1 MPRPG
6 RRVIPAPSA
15 RQTERAAVWAYLRHR
30 LPAGSVLA
38 STFAAGFVGLVT
50 LILGGFTTFNLLL
63 YRHRG
68 PESSTLLYDLTF
80 GLLAMSGLPT
90 AVALGSFTVAVYC
103 HRVLP
108 LSTAHIGIIAAAHL
122 FLLAA
127 FIAHDGPLSLEG
139 FLILW
144 GILILLFAW
153 ILRTA
158 LAMPRNPQ

>member
-1 MPRPG
+1 MTRSHGRAVPRPG

-38 STFAAGFVGLVT
+38 STFAADFVGLVT
-50 LILGGFTTFNLLL
+50 LIPGGFTTFNLLL

-90 AVALGSFTVAVYC
+90 AVALGSFTVA
-103 HRVLP
+103 
-108 LSTAHIGIIAAAHL
+108 STATGYCRCQ
-122 FLLAA
+122 
-127 FIAHDGPLSLEG
+127 PLTLESSPPPHTC
-139 FLILW
+139 FSW
-144 GILILLFAW
+144 
-153 ILRTA
+153 
-158 LAMPRNPQ
+158 PHSS